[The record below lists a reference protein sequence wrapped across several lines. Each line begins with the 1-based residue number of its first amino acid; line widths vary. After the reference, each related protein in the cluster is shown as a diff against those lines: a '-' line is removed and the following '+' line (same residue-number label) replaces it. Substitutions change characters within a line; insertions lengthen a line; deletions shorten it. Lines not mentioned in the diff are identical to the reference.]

1 MKKILVVDFNGTASV
16 YTHYFAEGL
25 KTNNDVKILGKKKMF
40 FLDFFK
46 NLNVYLGFE
55 IGIKFLDYALNWSWL
70 IVNYKKFDVIVI
82 QWLQLL
88 KYTSIEVRLIKHL
101 QKKVKLVY
109 ILHNLYPHNNTN
121 IKVKK
126 RYNKLYEN
134 CNNIAVHTNEMKSYL
149 KKINSN
155 INILKIQHGYFFNEF
170 REEGISLNENK
181 CLMIGQIL
189 RYKGVEDALKVV
201 KILKD
206 KNTNVQ
212 LDIIGLADH
221 NYLIEL
227 YEIIDELKISDRVT
241 IIPEVVS
248 TELFIHE
255 INKSTMLWLPYKKI
269 SQSGISYTAI
279 GLGKPFVGYDVG
291 NFKSFFGDKGLA
303 HIVEKDNVE
312 NFSEAV
318 LEVLKNKENYYKK
331 INEHVTLNSWEANK
345 IILN

>member
-16 YTHYFAEGL
+16 YTHYFTEGL
-25 KTNNDVKILGKKKMF
+25 KANNEVKILGKKKMF

-46 NLNVYLGFE
+46 SLNIYLGFNT
-55 IGIKFLDYALNWSWL
+55 GIKFLDYILNWSWL
-70 IVNYKKFDVIVI
+70 LVNYKKFDVVVI

-88 KYTSIEVRLIKHL
+88 KYTTIEIKLIKYL

-109 ILHNLYPHNNTN
+109 ILHNLYPHNSSNR
-121 IKVKK
+121 KVIN
-126 RYNKLYEN
+126 RYNKLYEK
-134 CNNIAVHTNEMKSYL
+134 CKNIAVHTNEMKSYL
-149 KKINSN
+149 KKINPN

-170 REEGISLNENK
+170 KKECISSKENK

-189 RYKGVEDALKVV
+189 RYKGIEDALKVV
-201 KILKD
+201 KILKE
-206 KNTNVQ
+206 KNTNIK
-212 LDIIGLADH
+212 LDIIGLADQ

-227 YEIIDELKISDRVT
+227 YKIIDELNIGDRVT

-248 TELFIHE
+248 TAIFINE

-303 HIVEKDNVE
+303 HIVEKNNVE
-312 NFSEAV
+312 DFSEAV

-331 INEHVTLNSWEANK
+331 INAHATLNSWEANR